1 MQETAADAAPINF
14 LTGLFFVSG
23 FASLVYQVSWQ
34 RVLFA
39 AFGSDLESVTIVVS
53 AFMLGL
59 GGGALFGGWLADRAP
74 MKTLALFCACE
85 AGIGL
90 YGLISFDLMH
100 WVGDVFVLAGMPVI
114 AAVNFLLILAPTLLM
129 GATLPILVAHTVR
142 QWGNVGKAT
151 GHLYGANTLGAALG
165 AVTTVFGLF
174 LWMRLDGS
182 IRLAAAMNFAI
193 VVLGFWR
200 LRHAR

>member
-1 MQETAADAAPINF
+1 MQETAANTAPVSV

-59 GGGALFGGWLADRAP
+59 GGGALCGGWLADRLPTRA
-74 MKTLALFCACE
+74 LAMFCGCE

-90 YGLISFDLMH
+90 YGLISFALMR
-100 WVGDVFVLAGMPVI
+100 WIGDALS
-114 AAVNFLLILAPTLLM
+114 LLPCRS
-129 GATLPILVAHTVR
+129 LPL
-142 QWGNVGKAT
+142 
-151 GHLYGANTLGAALG
+151 
-165 AVTTVFGLF
+165 
-174 LWMRLDGS
+174 
-182 IRLAAAMNFAI
+182 
-193 VVLGFWR
+193 
-200 LRHAR
+200 